1 MSGIV
6 GLWNLNGRPA
16 EARVLSAMSH
26 TLRHRGADGE
36 ASRLA
41 GAVGFAAQHMW
52 ITAEEVGEM
61 QPLVN
66 QRGGVMLVM
75 DGRLDSRDE
84 LVTALRL
91 APDLS
96 DAACALAA
104 YEAWGESF
112 AMHLNGDFALA
123 IFDEPQQRLLL
134 VRDSIGIRPLYYFR
148 SDRLFAFASEI
159 KALLAHPDIPAR
171 PDDEGIADL
180 MVVGSRPID
189 RQDLTCFEGIAAVV
203 PAHVTLVTP
212 QRTASRRY
220 WDFDTGRTLQ
230 LRSFDEYVDAFR
242 ERFAT
247 AVRRR
252 TRSVYPI
259 AVSVSGGLDSS
270 SIFCQTQQL
279 KSSAR
284 RTPPTIVGISFSG
297 AEGSSADERRYIR
310 EIEREYGVPIEL
322 FPMDPFVGCIDGM
335 STQVTAAEA
344 PLLDYS
350 WGVTSEL
357 YRRAVSHWSRVIL
370 TGHWG
375 DQVLFSSAYLADLF
389 WRFAWRDIG
398 MHTRT
403 YTRHFGSAETRVLEK
418 RIAADIIRHYVPTS
432 LVAPLKRLRLRLFGQ
447 QREKR
452 WFSDAFL
459 QKALRFAGVPAT
471 IGSGFHSAHARSIY
485 LEARSKYHVYCMEWN
500 NKAAAAYGLSAAFP
514 YLDRDLLAL
523 LMATP
528 GEIAAWQGVPRALL
542 RAAMRGVLPEMV
554 RTRRDK
560 ADFTAVANRG
570 AADGAG
576 IIAAVLSPEPL
587 GVQLG
592 YFDRERLVPEI
603 ARLRTQL
610 TGTTCAEAWD
620 LGDLLGLEVWLQVF
634 LAHGEDNSRSQTG
647 KETTA
652 VSRA

>member
-1 MSGIV
+1 MSGIA
-6 GLWNLNGRPA
+6 GLWNLNGAPA
-16 EARVLSAMSH
+16 EIRILSTMSR
-26 TLRHRGADGE
+26 TLQHRGPDGE

-41 GAVGFAAQHMW
+41 GAVGFATQHMW

-84 LVTALRL
+84 LLTALRL
-91 APDLS
+91 EPETS

-104 YEAWGESF
+104 YEAWDEAF
-112 AMHLNGDFALA
+112 ATHLNGDFALA
-123 IFDEPQQRLLL
+123 IFDSPKQRLLL

-148 SDRLFAFASEI
+148 NDRLFAFASEI
-159 KALLAHPDIPAR
+159 KALIAHPDVPVQ

-189 RQDLTCFEGIAAVV
+189 RQDLTCFAGIAAVV
-203 PAHVTLVTP
+203 PAHVTLVTA
-212 QRTASRRY
+212 QRTVSRRY
-220 WDFDTGRTLQ
+220 WDFDTGHALQ

-252 TRSVYPI
+252 TRSIYPI

-270 SIFCQTQQL
+270 SIFCQAQL
-279 KSSAR
+279 LQSSER
-284 RTPPTIVGISFSG
+284 GNRSRLVGISFTG
-297 AEGSSADERRYIR
+297 AEGSSSDERRYLL
-310 EIEREYGVPIEL
+310 EIEREYGVEIEL
-322 FPMDPFVGCIDGM
+322 FPMDPFVGCIDGI
-335 STQVTAAEA
+335 SIQVAAAEA

-350 WGVTSEL
+350 FGITREV
-357 YRRAVSHWSRVIL
+357 YRRAGAHDARVLL

-389 WRFAWRDIG
+389 WRFAWRDIWT
-398 MHTRT
+398 HTRA
-403 YTRHFGSAETRVLEK
+403 YARHFGSAETRVLER
-418 RIAADIIRHYVPTS
+418 RIAADIVRHYVPTP
-432 LVAPLKRLRLRLFGQ
+432 LVAPLKRLRLKLFGH

-459 QKALRFAGVPAT
+459 HKALRFAGVPAT
-471 IGSGFHSAHARSIY
+471 IGSGFRSAQARSIY

-500 NKAAAAYGLSAAFP
+500 NKAAAAHGLNAAFP
-514 YLDRDLLAL
+514 YLDRDLLAFL
-523 LMATP
+523 IATP
-528 GEIAAWQGVPRALL
+528 GEIATCQGVPRALL
-542 RAAMRGVLPEMV
+542 RAGMRGILPEMV
-554 RTRRDK
+554 RTRTDK

-570 AADGAG
+570 AAHGAA
-576 IIAAVLSPEPL
+576 IIAAVLSSEPL

-603 ARLRTQL
+603 ARLRAQL
-610 TGTTCAEAWD
+610 TGPTCAEAWD

-634 LAHGEDNSRSQTG
+634 LAHGEDNSRFQTG
-647 KETTA
+647 KEKTA
-652 VSRA
+652 VSRP